1 MDKEQIIQAGEQA
14 TALARRVADLLI
26 ASDVP
31 PAHWDEVLE
40 RVTEIL
46 SQQPDAQGREGQPA
60 E

>member
-1 MDKEQIIQAGEQA
+1 MDNEQIKRAGEQA
-14 TALARRVADLLI
+14 KALARRVADLLV

-46 SQQPDAQGREGQPA
+46 MLQTDAQDNEGQPA